1 MNNETVL
8 GLSTGE
14 KVILIIVPPILGAL
28 LGWFIPNI
36 AEWAIKIPFI
46 PFEGVLEWIA
56 TLESQWISVIGVI
69 LGVIAGVFFVLYAFS
84 ETLRIT
90 ITDEEV
96 KLNFKEKVNNIHKT
110 ETSAI
115 YMEGKDLV
123 FLSTDGNELF
133 RGQSESK
140 KELVSEAFKHHRYP
154 WKDKDPFKNQY
165 QRWVADHPDFPPHV
179 NALLSAR
186 ERALK
191 NDETEEAKVLRK
203 DLADHGVVIRD
214 ENKRQYVRIVR
225 GEEK

>member
-14 KVILIIVPPILGAL
+14 KSILVIVPPILGAL
-28 LGWFIPNI
+28 IGWFIPTI

-46 PFEGVLEWIA
+46 PFEGVVEWIA
-56 TLESQWISVIGVI
+56 TLESQWVSVIGVI
-69 LGVIAGVFFVLYAFS
+69 LGVITGIFFVFYAFS
-84 ETLRIT
+84 ETLKIT
-90 ITDEEV
+90 ITDDGV
-96 KLNFKEKVNNIHKT
+96 NLNFKEEVNIIHKT

-123 FLSTDGNELF
+123 FLSTEGNELF
-133 RGQSESK
+133 RGQPESK
-140 KELVSEAFKHHRYP
+140 KELVSEAFRQHRYP
-154 WKDKDPFKNQY
+154 WKDKDPFENQY

-191 NDETEEAKVLRK
+191 NDEKEEAKALRK
-203 DLADHGVVIRD
+203 DLADNGIVIRD
-214 ENKRQYVRIVR
+214 EDERQYVRIVR
-225 GEEK
+225 GEDK

>member
-8 GLSTGE
+8 GLSNVD
-14 KVILIIVPPILGAL
+14 KAILIIVPPILGAL
-28 LGWFIPNI
+28 LGWFIPTI

-56 TLESQWISVIGVI
+56 TLESQWVSVIGVI
-69 LGVIAGVFFVLYAFS
+69 LGVIAGVFFVFYAFS

-96 KLNFKEKVNNIHKT
+96 NLNFKEKVNNIHKT

-123 FLSTDGNELF
+123 FLSTEGNELF
-133 RGQSESK
+133 RGQPELK
-140 KELVSEAFKHHRYP
+140 KVLVSEAFRQHRYP
-154 WKDKDPFKNQY
+154 WKDKDPFENQY

-186 ERALK
+186 EQALK
-191 NDETEEAKVLRK
+191 NEEKEEAKALRK
-203 DLADHGVVIRD
+203 DLVNNGVVLRD
-214 ENKRQYVRIVR
+214 EDSRQYVRIVR
-225 GEEK
+225 GEDK